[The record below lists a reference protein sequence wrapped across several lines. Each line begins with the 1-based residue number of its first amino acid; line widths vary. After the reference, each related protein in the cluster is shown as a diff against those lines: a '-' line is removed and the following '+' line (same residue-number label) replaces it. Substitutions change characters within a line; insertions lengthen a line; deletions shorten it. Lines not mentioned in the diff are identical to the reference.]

1 MRLGDALHVK
11 RVQAG
16 KPGRLTLISANPAY
30 PPIEVSRGDVEL
42 VGRVVW
48 KGGRL

>member
-1 MRLGDALHVK
+1 VRLGDALHVK
-11 RVQAG
+11 RIQG
-16 KPGRLTLISANPAY
+16 GRPGMLTLISANAAY
-30 PPIEVSRGDVEL
+30 PPIEVEMGEVEI